1 MRPEQGHAVAGLGHP
16 KNRGQARHEG
26 QRLGP
31 AALFALQIKAK
42 GEAAAGGCAEW
53 RGANRRCRRQQA
65 PDGSKARP
73 RNVPTS
79 RPLINQGGEGE
90 GSFPASVFTEHLSC
104 AAPEREGFAELVK
117 EGSCAR
123 QRGGRTIWR
132 GKKRKGDTENG
143 KLCKS
148 GGERLR
154 RKGGRE
160 AGRRRGMGGRE
171 GSPDLGDTSRAG
183 CRDRSFPRSVGQ
195 PSVAPRGCHWCPQGG
210 HCHGVLAALALGSSP
225 TEGQLASPAVP
236 VPTRGMPRPWRGS
249 KRGSAVTD
257 VAQVSPG
264 PLVLWQ

>member
-1 MRPEQGHAVAGLGHP
+1 MEMAPRAAGMCHLCHPCHSCHLCQPCPSLVEPQHSEAGARARPGPAVAGLGHP
-16 KNRGQARHEG
+16 KNRAQTGHQG

-53 RGANRRCRRQQA
+53 RGAKRRCRRQQA

-154 RKGGRE
+154 RKGGE
-160 AGRRRGMGGRE
+160 GGRE
-171 GSPDLGDTSRAG
+171 EEGDG
-183 CRDRSFPRSVGQ
+183 
-195 PSVAPRGCHWCPQGG
+195 
-210 HCHGVLAALALGSSP
+210 
-225 TEGQLASPAVP
+225 
-236 VPTRGMPRPWRGS
+236 RPGRE
-249 KRGSAVTD
+249 
-257 VAQVSPG
+257 P
-264 PLVLWQ
+264 